1 MKTGVS
7 SYSFQQLISSGKET
21 QKSIIKIAKEMG
33 FDGIEF
39 TDLNTPEGMT
49 EEQYAAEIREEAEK
63 YSLPVISYTIGAD
76 MLKLDNGTND
86 TEVERVCRKLD
97 IAKLLGAP
105 TLRHDI
111 SWGILDGS
119 PFTDFDSALPVMISG
134 AEKIT

>member
-63 YSLPVISYTIGAD
+63 D
-76 MLKLDNGTND
+76 
-86 TEVERVCRKLD
+86 RK
-97 IAKLLGAP
+97 
-105 TLRHDI
+105 
-111 SWGILDGS
+111 S
-119 PFTDFDSALPVMISG
+119 VV
-134 AEKIT
+134 